1 MNNQDEKNYY
11 EILEIPTDASSEEV
25 YKGYIKAKNTYSH
38 DSIALYSLLTK
49 EECDKILNLV
59 EEAYSILSDPDKR
72 IKYNQVR
79 NIETPDKEF
88 LMKEDSGERASMYQ
102 QQKAVPPVP
111 HSANTHTKGMMSK
124 IVANK
129 KFSLDFIP
137 NPEIEKRIEQTT
149 EFTGAFLKE
158 IREYRN
164 VDLHRMADMTKIS
177 KSYLKNIEEEN
188 WKDLPALVYV
198 RGFVYQYAKCLKLNP
213 DLVASGYIVCL
224 KKTMENKTT

>member
-1 MNNQDEKNYY
+1 MNHHDQKNYY
-11 EILEIPTDASSEEV
+11 EILEIPTDANSEEV

-79 NIETPDKEF
+79 NIATPDRKFQTE
-88 LMKEDSGERASMYQ
+88 KDSTSNSPSHKY
-102 QQKAVPPVP
+102 PPP
-111 HSANTHTKGMMSK
+111 PIPKGQSPNTKGMMSK

-129 KFSLDFIP
+129 RFSLDFIP
-137 NPEIEKRIEQTT
+137 DPEIEKKIEQTV

-158 IREYRN
+158 IREYKN

-188 WKDLPALVYV
+188 CNNLPALVYV

-213 DLVASGYIVCL
+213 DMVATSYINHL
-224 KKTMENKTT
+224 KKIAGK

>member
-1 MNNQDEKNYY
+1 MNRQDEKNYY

-25 YKGYIKAKNTYSH
+25 YQGYIKAKNTYSH

-49 EECDKILNLV
+49 DECEKILNLV

-72 IKYNQVR
+72 IKYNQAR
-79 NIETPDKEF
+79 SIETPDREF
-88 LMKEDSGERASMYQ
+88 LTKEDISPPLYQ
-102 QQKAVPPVP
+102 QHQQTVPTPRTS
-111 HSANTHTKGMMSK
+111 HAQTKGTMSK

-129 KFSLDFIP
+129 RFALDYIS
-137 NPEIEKRIEQTT
+137 NPELEKRIEQTV

-158 IREYRN
+158 IREYKN

-177 KSYLKNIEEEN
+177 KSYLKNIEADSLDN
-188 WKDLPALVYV
+188 LPALVYI

-213 DLVASGYIVCL
+213 DLVASSYITHL
-224 KKTMENKTT
+224 KKIMGKKPH